1 MKNRIFLSIFILSL
15 IGNIYFFYTT
25 FERTSTLTQYTYSN
39 ASTALFGLT
48 AAHTQLQSAAE
59 SDWSSSYALLFAG
72 AFLQVAAISV
82 REAGRLEDY
91 AHLRSMPRAEIRQL
105 AGFEAEIRAAW
116 MLTVTQAAAIERGE
130 TPHTAALQATLDALN
145 TADFPRSPGTQDF
158 NDPAFWQA
166 LAAANARFAAEVE
179 PRLP

>member
-1 MKNRIFLSIFILSL
+1 
-15 IGNIYFFYTT
+15 
-25 FERTSTLTQYTYSN
+25 
-39 ASTALFGLT
+39 
-48 AAHTQLQSAAE
+48 
-59 SDWSSSYALLFAG
+59 
-72 AFLQVAAISV
+72 
-82 REAGRLEDY
+82 
-91 AHLRSMPRAEIRQL
+91 
-105 AGFEAEIRAAW
+105 